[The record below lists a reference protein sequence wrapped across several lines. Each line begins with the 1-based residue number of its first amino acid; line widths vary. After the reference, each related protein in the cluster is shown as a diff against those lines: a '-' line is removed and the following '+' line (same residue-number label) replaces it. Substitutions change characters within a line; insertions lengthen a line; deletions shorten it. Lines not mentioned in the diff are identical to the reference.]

1 MPYGSLSLGCEEHLD
16 PTGTGSLYNEGEADI
31 VLQHVFSL
39 IYAGNYNPSKFL
51 SILLRVQAKKNYCIP
66 FDIFIVLQCKLLS
79 FKVSKSCQF
88 IICVC

>member
-16 PTGTGSLYNEGEADI
+16 PAGTGSLYNEGEADI

-51 SILLRVQAKKNYCIP
+51 SILLRVQERKKNYCIP
-66 FDIFIVLQCKLLS
+66 FDIVIVLQCKLLS
-79 FKVSKSCQF
+79 FKFSKSCDTT
-88 IICVC
+88 